1 MRASEERKEQT
12 HGISNLARRGDNL
25 IVESSRVSVEKL
37 NDRYGNFDISK
48 RLYESTEVLKGR
60 NKGLSDVMNFESNE
74 FYEKFSR
81 DINDIETI
89 NGRMEVAIEV
99 KVQERIKKFGI
110 DGKRILGIDI
120 HVPEKSLVRSL
131 EKTEYGTRNMDMQR
145 DR

>member
-12 HGISNLARRGDNL
+12 NGISNLARRGDNL

-99 KVQERIKKFGI
+99 KV
-110 DGKRILGIDI
+110 
-120 HVPEKSLVRSL
+120 
-131 EKTEYGTRNMDMQR
+131 
-145 DR
+145 